1 MIPIPINDH
10 IRRRIFW
17 SATLTLIVAN
27 VLAFMFELSLGP
39 QIDRFVFHFS
49 IIPARYTTPRGLASA
64 SLWVFL
70 IQVLASMFLHGGWL
84 HLIGNM
90 LFLFVFGR
98 SIEDRFG
105 HAKFLL
111 IYFLSGLA
119 AALTHIFFNAGS
131 TAPTI
136 GASGAIAGILGAYFV
151 CFPAARITTLIPFLF
166 FFWRV
171 EIPAVFILGY
181 WFLIQFFTGFEMMRI
196 QSATQGGIA
205 WWAHVGGFVAG
216 MALALLLKPRRP
228 RVEILPPG
236 SGSY

>member
-1 MIPIPINDH
+1 MVPIPINDH

-17 SATLTLIVAN
+17 TATLALIVAN
-27 VLAFMFELSLGP
+27 ALAFMYELSLGW
-39 QIDRFVFHFS
+39 QLNRFIFYFS
-49 IIPARYTTPRGLASA
+49 IVPARYTTPRGLASA
-64 SLWVFL
+64 SLGGFL
-70 IQVLASMFLHGGWL
+70 IQVFASMFLHGGWL

-98 SIEDRFG
+98 SIEDRYG

-111 IYFLSGLA
+111 IYFLAGLA
-119 AALTHIFFNAGS
+119 AAVTHIFFSAGS

-136 GASGAIAGILGAYFV
+136 GASGAIAGVLGAYFI
-151 CFPAARITTLIPFLF
+151 CFPASRITTLIPFLF

-181 WFLIQFFTGFEMMRI
+181 WFLIQFFSGFQMMAI
-196 QSATQGGIA
+196 QSVTQGGTA

-216 MALALLLKPRRP
+216 MALALTFAPRRP
-228 RVEILPPG
+228 KVEILPPFFG
-236 SGSY
+236 

>member
-1 MIPIPINDH
+1 MVPIPINDH
-10 IRRRIFW
+10 IRRRTFW
-17 SATLTLIVAN
+17 TATLALIIAN
-27 VLAFMFELSLGP
+27 VLAFVYELSLGW
-39 QIDRFVFHFS
+39 QLNRFVFYFS

-64 SLWVFL
+64 SLGGFL
-70 IQVLASMFLHGGWL
+70 VPVLASMFLHGGWL

-98 SIEDRFG
+98 SIEDRYG
-105 HAKFLL
+105 HFKFLM

-119 AALTHIFFNAGS
+119 AAVTHIYFNEGS

-151 CFPAARITTLIPFLF
+151 CFPGAQITTLIPLFF

-181 WFLIQFFTGFEMMRI
+181 WFLIQFLTGFQAMNM
-196 QSATQGGIA
+196 QSATQGGVA

-216 MALALLLKPRRP
+216 MALALAFRPRRP
-228 RVEILPPG
+228 RVYVLPPD
-236 SGSY
+236 